1 MALLDMKTDSS
12 SFPSSSSAA
21 VRWNYD
27 VFLSFRGKDTRY
39 NFVGHLY
46 EALIQ
51 KGIHIFKDDINL
63 DRGRPILPE
72 LLKAIGESRFA
83 IVIISE
89 DYASSDSCLVE
100 LAHIIHCKKEMGMTI
115 LPVFHHVDPSNI
127 RKQLGTFEQAFIEH
141 EKKENKETVE
151 KWRDAL
157 REVGSLS
164 GWHLKEYCSEIE
176 NIKDIVGCISLH
188 LKYDALP
195 YIAKDLVGINSRME
209 EFESHLALGS
219 NDVRFIGIWG
229 MGGMGKTT
237 LARVVYYMVSIKFEA
252 CSFIEDVRERSE
264 RDGLV
269 TLQQDLI
276 SDILKGTDLK
286 IRDKYDGVINIR
298 NRLRCK
304 RILLVLDDVDKLDQ
318 LKFLVGE
325 HDWFGPGSRII
336 ITTRDEHVLKTHE
349 VNEIYE
355 VDGLNDEH
363 ALRLFSSKAFKGKHV
378 PNDYLELSKHFLNY
392 ARGLPLALEVLG
404 SFLNGKSIAEWK
416 SALERLKD
424 FPERIILQ
432 ALKISFDGLRDAEKE
447 IFLHIACFL
456 NHKEKDHVLEVL
468 DSLGLHPVIGLK
480 ELIDKSLLKITYMHI
495 VWMHDLLEEMGKD
508 IVRNECLN
516 DPGKRSRLWCYKD
529 IESVLKKNKGMKA
542 VQAMHIL
549 CNYDKDEHEVKETCW
564 SPEAISQM
572 YNLKFLRIYGI
583 FQDPQHLPNSLR
595 VLCWSYY
602 PSNSLPSTFQP
613 DELVMLCLPH
623 SRNEQLCIGI
633 KNFDKLKIIDLS
645 SSGFIISP
653 DFTGVPNLEKL
664 NLSSCQKLRELHPS
678 VGILKKL
685 VHFDLKFCEN
695 LVCLPNTI
703 CSLNSLERL
712 DLCGCSNFDN
722 LPENLGN
729 LKGLKMLY
737 LSGTAIKELPSSID
751 GLTTL
756 TSLTLNDCKNLVCLP
771 STICS
776 LKLLERLDLS
786 RCSNFDNLPENLGNL
801 KGLEELYL
809 SGTAIKELPSS
820 IDGLTT
826 LTSLTLNDCKNLV
839 CLPSSLNS
847 LERLDFCGRSNFDN
861 LPENLGN
868 LKGLKNLH
876 LSGTAIKELPSSI
889 DGLTTLTSLTL
900 NDCKNLVCLPSTI
913 CSLKLLECLDLYGC
927 SNFDNLPENLGN
939 LKGLEELYLSG
950 TAIKELPSSI
960 DGLTALTLLSLK
972 DCENL
977 VCLPSTICSLKLL
990 ERLDLS
996 RCSNFDNLPENLGN
1010 LKGLKELNL
1019 SGTSIKELP
1028 SSIDGLTALTSLTL
1042 QDCENLVCLPST
1054 ICSLKLLECLDL
1066 YGCSNFDNLPENLG
1080 NLKGLK
1086 NLHLSG
1092 TAIKELPSSIDG
1104 LTTLTSLT
1112 LNDCKNLVCLPSI
1125 ICSLNSLERLD
1136 LYGCSNFDNLPENLG
1151 NLKGLKNLHLSGT
1164 AIKELPSS
1172 IDGLT
1177 TLTSLTLNDCKNL
1190 VCLPSTICSLNS
1202 LERLDLCG
1210 CSNFDNLLENLGNLN
1225 GLKNLHLSGTAIKE
1239 LPSSIDGLTTLTSLT
1254 LWSCRN
1260 LVCLPNTI
1268 CCLIS
1273 LECLEISGC
1282 SSFEYLPENLGNVKG
1297 LKKLGLSGSAIKELP
1312 SSIERLMH
1320 LTSLNLLDCF
1330 NLGCLPNTTCGFKFH
1345 GTLDLSTCSRF
1356 KNLPEMPWII
1366 EGLLML
1372 DLSNTVI
1379 EEMPSSI
1386 GRLTDLTAL
1395 TLRFCMNLVRLPSTI
1410 CSWKSLESLDL
1421 LGCLKFKN
1429 LPKNIGNMKDLEV
1442 LNLCWTSIIE
1452 FPSSIVLLKN
1462 LKHLYIRGW
1471 KLSEF
1476 YSQSASLE
1484 LMDPLWNLPFSQP
1497 TSPQECIGLP
1507 SFLYSSLPTSPVL
1520 VGLLL
1525 PSLSGLH
1532 SLTYLCINDCDLL
1545 SIPDDIGCL
1554 SSLECL
1560 NLSGNNFVS
1569 LPESMSQLFNLRR
1582 LYLEG
1587 CKRLQSLGNV
1597 LSTIDSVIANDC
1609 SSLERL
1615 PELQFY
1621 PFMSN
1626 HSLFQCFNC
1635 FKLVDYIQNGSN
1647 MLQGLPNIVIPGG
1660 EIPKWFSNEFQGD
1673 NIQLSFPGCDE
1684 LMGIVLCVVF
1694 VPNGSH
1700 QYHRNW
1706 NFTCIF
1712 QLNGLKIADFSQSYY
1727 FTTKYGRIES
1737 PHIWLLYLSTHRSVS
1752 NWGKIC
1758 SRIDANGFR
1767 QLKIQIFAE
1776 VVEKIGVQLVYK
1788 QDMEDPNQ
1796 TMAQCISNNSTLYE
1810 DFGVV
1815 HHDID
1820 NSPIESSRNK
1830 QSRDVDDGAG
1840 PSGEGYSNEEPQPKW
1855 IQGEIFDYFAME
1867 GGDQISK
1874 KLESIHGGKEDIYQD
1889 IEDPNQTLTQLSIN
1903 SRKLYE
1909 ELGDLSH
1916 DSYNS
1921 AAEGSRI
1928 KRRLDEEDG
1937 AGPSG
1942 EGYSNNEPHPK
1953 TRRMYG

>member
-801 KGLEELYL
+801 KGLKELNL
-809 SGTAIKELPSS
+809 SGTSIKELPSS
-820 IDGLTT
+820 IDGLTA
-826 LTSLTLNDCKNLV
+826 LTSLTLQDC
-839 CLPSSLNS
+839 
-847 LERLDFCGRSNFDN
+847 E
-861 LPENLGN
+861 
-868 LKGLKNLH
+868 
-876 LSGTAIKELPSSI
+876 
-889 DGLTTLTSLTL
+889 
-900 NDCKNLVCLPSTI
+900 NLVCLPSTI
-913 CSLKLLECLDLYGC
+913 CSLKLLECLDLYG
-927 SNFDNLPENLGN
+927 
-939 LKGLEELYLSG
+939 
-950 TAIKELPSSI
+950 
-960 DGLTALTLLSLK
+960 
-972 DCENL
+972 
-977 VCLPSTICSLKLL
+977 
-990 ERLDLS
+990 
-996 RCSNFDNLPENLGN
+996 CSNFDNLPENLGN

>member
-729 LKGLKMLY
+729 LKGLEELY

-751 GLTTL
+751 GLTA
-756 TSLTLNDCKNLVCLP
+756 LTLLSLKDCENLVCLP

-801 KGLEELYL
+801 KGLKMLYL

-826 LTSLTLNDCKNLV
+826 LTSLTLNDCK
-839 CLPSSLNS
+839 
-847 LERLDFCGRSNFDN
+847 
-861 LPENLGN
+861 
-868 LKGLKNLH
+868 
-876 LSGTAIKELPSSI
+876 
-889 DGLTTLTSLTL
+889 
-900 NDCKNLVCLPSTI
+900 
-913 CSLKLLECLDLYGC
+913 
-927 SNFDNLPENLGN
+927 
-939 LKGLEELYLSG
+939 
-950 TAIKELPSSI
+950 
-960 DGLTALTLLSLK
+960 
-972 DCENL
+972 NL

>member
-939 LKGLEELYLSG
+939 LKGL
-950 TAIKELPSSI
+950 
-960 DGLTALTLLSLK
+960 
-972 DCENL
+972 
-977 VCLPSTICSLKLL
+977 
-990 ERLDLS
+990 
-996 RCSNFDNLPENLGN
+996 
-1010 LKGLKELNL
+1010 
-1019 SGTSIKELP
+1019 
-1028 SSIDGLTALTSLTL
+1028 
-1042 QDCENLVCLPST
+1042 
-1054 ICSLKLLECLDL
+1054 
-1066 YGCSNFDNLPENLG
+1066 
-1080 NLKGLK
+1080 K

>member
-712 DLCGCSNFDN
+712 DLCG
-722 LPENLGN
+722 
-729 LKGLKMLY
+729 
-737 LSGTAIKELPSSID
+737 
-751 GLTTL
+751 
-756 TSLTLNDCKNLVCLP
+756 
-771 STICS
+771 
-776 LKLLERLDLS
+776 
-786 RCSNFDNLPENLGNL
+786 
-801 KGLEELYL
+801 
-809 SGTAIKELPSS
+809 
-820 IDGLTT
+820 
-826 LTSLTLNDCKNLV
+826 
-839 CLPSSLNS
+839 
-847 LERLDFCGRSNFDN
+847 
-861 LPENLGN
+861 
-868 LKGLKNLH
+868 
-876 LSGTAIKELPSSI
+876 
-889 DGLTTLTSLTL
+889 
-900 NDCKNLVCLPSTI
+900 
-913 CSLKLLECLDLYGC
+913 
-927 SNFDNLPENLGN
+927 
-939 LKGLEELYLSG
+939 
-950 TAIKELPSSI
+950 
-960 DGLTALTLLSLK
+960 
-972 DCENL
+972 
-977 VCLPSTICSLKLL
+977 
-990 ERLDLS
+990 
-996 RCSNFDNLPENLGN
+996 CSNFDNLPENLGN

>member
-756 TSLTLNDCKNLVCLP
+756 TSLTLNDCK
-771 STICS
+771 
-776 LKLLERLDLS
+776 
-786 RCSNFDNLPENLGNL
+786 
-801 KGLEELYL
+801 
-809 SGTAIKELPSS
+809 
-820 IDGLTT
+820 
-826 LTSLTLNDCKNLV
+826 
-839 CLPSSLNS
+839 
-847 LERLDFCGRSNFDN
+847 
-861 LPENLGN
+861 
-868 LKGLKNLH
+868 
-876 LSGTAIKELPSSI
+876 
-889 DGLTTLTSLTL
+889 
-900 NDCKNLVCLPSTI
+900 
-913 CSLKLLECLDLYGC
+913 
-927 SNFDNLPENLGN
+927 
-939 LKGLEELYLSG
+939 
-950 TAIKELPSSI
+950 
-960 DGLTALTLLSLK
+960 
-972 DCENL
+972 NL

>member
-960 DGLTALTLLSLK
+960 DGLT
-972 DCENL
+972 
-977 VCLPSTICSLKLL
+977 
-990 ERLDLS
+990 
-996 RCSNFDNLPENLGN
+996 
-1010 LKGLKELNL
+1010 
-1019 SGTSIKELP
+1019 
-1028 SSIDGLTALTSLTL
+1028 
-1042 QDCENLVCLPST
+1042 
-1054 ICSLKLLECLDL
+1054 
-1066 YGCSNFDNLPENLG
+1066 
-1080 NLKGLK
+1080 
-1086 NLHLSG
+1086 
-1092 TAIKELPSSIDG
+1092 
-1104 LTTLTSLT
+1104 TLTSLT
-1112 LNDCKNLVCLPSI
+1112 LNDCKNLVCLPS
-1125 ICSLNSLERLD
+1125 SLNSLERLD
-1136 LYGCSNFDNLPENLG
+1136 FCGRSNFDNLPENLG
-1151 NLKGLKNLHLSGT
+1151 NLK
-1164 AIKELPSS
+1164 
-1172 IDGLT
+1172 
-1177 TLTSLTLNDCKNL
+1177 
-1190 VCLPSTICSLNS
+1190 
-1202 LERLDLCG
+1202 
-1210 CSNFDNLLENLGNLN
+1210 

>member
-1010 LKGLKELNL
+1010 LKGLEEL
-1019 SGTSIKELP
+1019 
-1028 SSIDGLTALTSLTL
+1028 
-1042 QDCENLVCLPST
+1042 
-1054 ICSLKLLECLDL
+1054 
-1066 YGCSNFDNLPENLG
+1066 Y
-1080 NLKGLK
+1080 
-1086 NLHLSG
+1086 LSG

-1112 LNDCKNLVCLPSI
+1112 LNDCKNLVCLPS
-1125 ICSLNSLERLD
+1125 SLNSLERLD
-1136 LYGCSNFDNLPENLG
+1136 FCGRSNFDNLPENLG
-1151 NLKGLKNLHLSGT
+1151 NLK
-1164 AIKELPSS
+1164 
-1172 IDGLT
+1172 
-1177 TLTSLTLNDCKNL
+1177 
-1190 VCLPSTICSLNS
+1190 
-1202 LERLDLCG
+1202 
-1210 CSNFDNLLENLGNLN
+1210 

>member
-712 DLCGCSNFDN
+712 DLC
-722 LPENLGN
+722 
-729 LKGLKMLY
+729 
-737 LSGTAIKELPSSID
+737 
-751 GLTTL
+751 
-756 TSLTLNDCKNLVCLP
+756 
-771 STICS
+771 
-776 LKLLERLDLS
+776 
-786 RCSNFDNLPENLGNL
+786 
-801 KGLEELYL
+801 
-809 SGTAIKELPSS
+809 
-820 IDGLTT
+820 
-826 LTSLTLNDCKNLV
+826 
-839 CLPSSLNS
+839 
-847 LERLDFCGRSNFDN
+847 
-861 LPENLGN
+861 
-868 LKGLKNLH
+868 
-876 LSGTAIKELPSSI
+876 
-889 DGLTTLTSLTL
+889 
-900 NDCKNLVCLPSTI
+900 
-913 CSLKLLECLDLYGC
+913 
-927 SNFDNLPENLGN
+927 
-939 LKGLEELYLSG
+939 
-950 TAIKELPSSI
+950 
-960 DGLTALTLLSLK
+960 
-972 DCENL
+972 
-977 VCLPSTICSLKLL
+977 
-990 ERLDLS
+990 
-996 RCSNFDNLPENLGN
+996 
-1010 LKGLKELNL
+1010 
-1019 SGTSIKELP
+1019 
-1028 SSIDGLTALTSLTL
+1028 
-1042 QDCENLVCLPST
+1042 
-1054 ICSLKLLECLDL
+1054 
-1066 YGCSNFDNLPENLG
+1066 GCSNFDNLPENLG

>member
-801 KGLEELYL
+801 KGL
-809 SGTAIKELPSS
+809 
-820 IDGLTT
+820 
-826 LTSLTLNDCKNLV
+826 
-839 CLPSSLNS
+839 
-847 LERLDFCGRSNFDN
+847 
-861 LPENLGN
+861 
-868 LKGLKNLH
+868 
-876 LSGTAIKELPSSI
+876 
-889 DGLTTLTSLTL
+889 
-900 NDCKNLVCLPSTI
+900 
-913 CSLKLLECLDLYGC
+913 
-927 SNFDNLPENLGN
+927 
-939 LKGLEELYLSG
+939 
-950 TAIKELPSSI
+950 
-960 DGLTALTLLSLK
+960 
-972 DCENL
+972 
-977 VCLPSTICSLKLL
+977 
-990 ERLDLS
+990 
-996 RCSNFDNLPENLGN
+996 
-1010 LKGLKELNL
+1010 KELNL

-1080 NLKGLK
+1080 NLKGLEE
-1086 NLHLSG
+1086 LYLSG

-1112 LNDCKNLVCLPSI
+1112 LNDCKNLVCLPS
-1125 ICSLNSLERLD
+1125 SLNSLERLD
-1136 LYGCSNFDNLPENLG
+1136 FCGRSNFDNLPENLG
-1151 NLKGLKNLHLSGT
+1151 NLK
-1164 AIKELPSS
+1164 
-1172 IDGLT
+1172 
-1177 TLTSLTLNDCKNL
+1177 
-1190 VCLPSTICSLNS
+1190 
-1202 LERLDLCG
+1202 
-1210 CSNFDNLLENLGNLN
+1210 